1 LEAFQE
7 HVSVMATLA
16 GRRARSPVDV
26 DEAAR
31 PLAWPSLPRTSWKLV
46 ALTGVYFVAGKLGL
60 SLAFVHASATAVWPP
75 TGIALAALLLYGNH
89 MWPAIFLGAF
99 LVNVT
104 TAGSTASSLG
114 IAAGNTLEALLGVWL
129 VKRWAGGRDVFL
141 RARSFFAFA
150 VLAAGMATAVSATF
164 GVTSL
169 ALAGHAPWSR
179 FGEIW
184 LTWWLGDMAG
194 ALVVTPVL
202 LLWAADRTRR
212 LPRPA
217 AIELALVLASVVL
230 VGGFVFD
237 GLVPARMSGY
247 PLEFLCIPPLV
258 YAAFRFGQREAATC
272 VALLAALAILGTL
285 AGHGPF
291 ARDSQNE
298 SLLLLQAFLMTL
310 TIVSIPLAAIVREH
324 ARSQTALAR
333 TAAIVAS
340 SDDAI
345 IAKTLDGVITSWN
358 EGAERL
364 YGYTAGEAIGRSIS
378 LVIPPEL
385 GHELPQILDQLR
397 RGERIE
403 HFETVR
409 LAKRGRRIDVSVT
422 VSPVRDA
429 RDRIIGASS
438 IARDIT
444 HRKQIETTRRER
456 DTLRS
461 VASLAAGAAHEINN
475 PLAVVMGQVQLL
487 TDEVAGPPRQ
497 RIAEI
502 LEAIDRIRAIVARM
516 RHLTRVELMEDA
528 PGLPPMMDLRR
539 SSELEADERSGAGGC
554 LVIVAREGPARYESL
569 HSMFAG
575 PATEV
580 IVDRRMG
587 ERRRSAA
594 DAAGGRRR
602 KSRRQRDISTDLQT
616 RGWALVMRSQG
627 P

>member
-1 LEAFQE
+1 
-7 HVSVMATLA
+7 MATVA
-16 GRRARSPVDV
+16 GRRAESSVDV
-26 DEAAR
+26 HEAR
-31 PLAWPSLPRTSWKLV
+31 PLAWPSLPLTSWKLV

-104 TAGSTASSLG
+104 TTGSTASSFG

-129 VKRWAGGRDVFL
+129 VTRWADGRDVFV
-141 RARSFFAFA
+141 RTRSFFAFA
-150 VLAAGMATAVSATF
+150 GLAGGVATAASATV

-169 ALAGHAPWSR
+169 SLAGYAGWPR

-202 LLWAADRTRR
+202 LLWGADRTRR
-212 LPRPA
+212 RGRPGA
-217 AIELALVLASVVL
+217 LELALVLALVAL

-237 GLVPARMSGY
+237 GLGPIRMSRY

-272 VALLAALAILGTL
+272 VALLAVLAILGTL
-285 AGHGPF
+285 EGHGPF

-298 SLLLLQAFLMTL
+298 SLLLLQAFLMVL
-310 TIVSIPLAAIVREH
+310 TIVTIPLAAVVRERE
-324 ARSQTALAR
+324 RSQTALAR
-333 TAAIVAS
+333 AAAIVAS

-345 IAKTLDGVITSWN
+345 IGKTLDGVITSWN

-364 YGYTAGEAIGRSIS
+364 YGYTAADAIGRPIS
-378 LVIPPEL
+378 LVIPREL
-385 GHELPQILDQLR
+385 GHELPTILERLR

-409 LAKRGRRIDVSVT
+409 LAKNGRRVDVSVT
-422 VSPVRDA
+422 VSPVFDA
-429 RDRIIGASS
+429 QDRIIGASS
-438 IARDIT
+438 IARDIA
-444 HRKQIETTRRER
+444 HRTQIEATRRAR

-461 VASLAAGAAHEINN
+461 VASLAGGAAHEINN
-475 PLAVVMGQVQLL
+475 PLAVIMGQVQLL
-487 TDEVAGPPRQ
+487 THEVVGPPRQ

-516 RHLTRVELMEDA
+516 RRLTRIELMEGA
-528 PGLPPMMDLRR
+528 PGLPPVLDLRR
-539 SSELEADERSGAGGC
+539 SSELEADETSAAASGAEPTAGGG
-554 LVIVAREGPARYESL
+554 LVVVARGGPARYESL
-569 HSMFAG
+569 HTMFAG
-575 PATEV
+575 PAMDV
-580 IVDRRMG
+580 IVDRRVG
-587 ERRRSAA
+587 ERRRAAA
-594 DAAGGRRR
+594 DAEGGRRR
-602 KSRRQRDISTDLQT
+602 SSRRQRDISTDLQT
-616 RGWALVMRSQG
+616 RGWALATRSQRS
-627 P
+627 

>member
-1 LEAFQE
+1 
-7 HVSVMATLA
+7 M
-16 GRRARSPVDV
+16 
-26 DEAAR
+26 
-31 PLAWPSLPRTSWKLV
+31 

-104 TAGSTASSLG
+104 TAGSIASSLG

-129 VKRWAGGRDVFL
+129 VKRWAGGREVFL

-150 VLAAGMATAVSATF
+150 VLAGAVATAVSATL

-169 ALAGHAPWSR
+169 ALAGLAHWPR

-194 ALVVTPVL
+194 ALVVAPVL
-202 LLWAADRTRR
+202 FLWAAPTGRGGSRDRERSSSRWCWRR
-212 LPRPA
+212 
-217 AIELALVLASVVL
+217 SSL

-237 GLVPARMSGY
+237 GLAPARMSGY

-258 YAAFRFGQREAATC
+258 YAAFRFGQRDAATC

-285 AGHGPF
+285 GGHGPF

-310 TIVSIPLAAIVREH
+310 TIVTIPLAAVVREH

-345 IAKTLDGVITSWN
+345 IGKTLRRRHHLL
-358 EGAERL
+358 ERGAERL
-364 YGYTAGEAIGRSIS
+364 YGYTAGEAIGRPIS

-385 GHELPQILDQLR
+385 GHELPEILDQLR

-429 RDRIIGASS
+429 SDRIIGASS

-444 HRKQIETTRRER
+444 HRKQIEATRRER

-487 TDEVAGPPRQ
+487 TDEVVGPSRQ

-516 RHLTRVELMEDA
+516 RHLTRVELMEGT
-528 PGLPPMMDLRR
+528 PVFRR
-539 SSELEADERSGAGGC
+539 CWTSDDR
-554 LVIVAREGPARYESL
+554 ARRRP
-569 HSMFAG
+569 
-575 PATEV
+575 TN
-580 IVDRRMG
+580 DRRPAAAVSSSSRAG
-587 ERRRSAA
+587 DRRATRV
-594 DAAGGRRR
+594 
-602 KSRRQRDISTDLQT
+602 STACSPAPPPT
-616 RGWALVMRSQG
+616 
-627 P
+627 

>member
-1 LEAFQE
+1 
-7 HVSVMATLA
+7 MATIA
-16 GRRARSPVDV
+16 GRRAESPVDI
-26 DEAAR
+26 DAAAR
-31 PLAWPSLPRTSWKLV
+31 PLAWPSLPRTLWKLV
-46 ALTGVYFVAGKLGL
+46 ALAGAYFVAGKLGL

-104 TAGSTASSLG
+104 TAGSIASSLG
-114 IAAGNTLEALLGVWL
+114 IAAGNTLEALLGLWL
-129 VKRWAGGRDVFL
+129 VKRWAGGREVFL

-150 VLAAGMATAVSATF
+150 VLAGAVATAVSATL

-169 ALAGHAPWSR
+169 ALAGLAHWPR

-202 LLWAADRTRR
+202 FLWAADRTRR
-212 LPRPA
+212 LTRPG
-217 AIELALVLASVVL
+217 AIELALVLVSVAL
-230 VGGFVFD
+230 VGGFVFN
-237 GLVPARMSGY
+237 GLAPARMSGY

-272 VALLAALAILGTL
+272 VALLAALEILGTL
-285 AGHGPF
+285 VGHGPF

-310 TIVSIPLAAIVREH
+310 TIVTIPLAAIVREH

-345 IAKTLDGVITSWN
+345 IGKTLDGVITSWN

-364 YGYTAGEAIGRSIS
+364 YGYAAGEAIGRPIS
-378 LVIPPEL
+378 LIMPSEL
-385 GHELPQILDQLR
+385 GHELPEILDQLR

-409 LAKRGRRIDVSVT
+409 LAKSGRPIDVSVT

-429 RDRIIGASS
+429 GDRIIGASS

-444 HRKQIETTRRER
+444 HRKQIEATRRER

-475 PLAVVMGQVQLL
+475 PLAVVMGQAQLL
-487 TDEVAGPPRQ
+487 TDEVVGPSRQ

-502 LEAIDRIRAIVARM
+502 LEALDRIRAIVARM
-516 RHLTRVELMEDA
+516 RHLTRVELMESA
-528 PGLPPMMDLRR
+528 PGLPPMLDLRR
-539 SSELEADERSGAGGC
+539 SSETEANDRSAAGGGC
-554 LVIVAREGPARYESL
+554 LVIVARGGPARYESL

-575 PATEV
+575 PTTEV
-580 IVDRRMG
+580 IVDRRIG

-594 DAAGGRRR
+594 DAVGGRRR
-602 KSRRQRDISTDLQT
+602 NSRRQRDISTELRT
-616 RGWALVMRSQG
+616 RGWALVMRS
-627 P
+627 

>member
-1 LEAFQE
+1 
-7 HVSVMATLA
+7 MATVA
-16 GRRARSPVDV
+16 GRRAESRVDV
-26 DEAAR
+26 DDVAR
-31 PLAWPSLPRTSWKLV
+31 PLAWPSLPRTTWKLV
-46 ALTGVYFVAGKLGL
+46 ALAGVYFVAGKLGL

-89 MWPAIFLGAF
+89 MWPAVFLGAF

-104 TAGSTASSLG
+104 TAGSIASSLG

-129 VKRWAGGRDVFL
+129 VKRWAGGREVFV

-150 VLAAGMATAVSATF
+150 LLAGGVATAMSATL

-169 ALAGHAPWSR
+169 ALAGLAHWPR

-194 ALVVTPVL
+194 ALVVAPVL
-202 LLWAADRTRR
+202 FLWAAPDRTRR
-212 LPRPA
+212 LTRPG

-230 VGGFVFD
+230 VGAFVFD
-237 GLVPARMSGY
+237 GLTPARMSGY
-247 PLEFLCIPPLV
+247 PLEFLCVPPLV
-258 YAAFRFGQREAATC
+258 YAAFRFGQRDAATC

-285 AGHGPF
+285 GGHGPF

-298 SLLLLQAFLMTL
+298 SLLLLQAFLVTL
-310 TIVSIPLAAIVREH
+310 TIVTIPLAAVVREH
-324 ARSQTALAR
+324 ARSQTALAS

-345 IAKTLDGVITSWN
+345 IGKTLDGIITSWN

-364 YGYTAGEAIGRSIS
+364 YGYTAGEAVGRPIS

-385 GHELPQILDQLR
+385 GHELPEILDQLR

-429 RDRIIGASS
+429 SDRIIGASS

-444 HRKQIETTRRER
+444 HRKQIEATRRER

-487 TDEVAGPPRQ
+487 TDEVVGPSRQ

-516 RHLTRVELMEDA
+516 RHLTRVELMEDT
-528 PGLPPMMDLRR
+528 PGLPPMLDLRR
-539 SSELEADERSGAGGC
+539 SSETESDERSAAGGGC
-554 LVIVAREGPARYESL
+554 LVIVARGRPARYESL

-575 PATEV
+575 PTTDV

-602 KSRRQRDISTDLQT
+602 NSRRQRDISTDLRT
-616 RGWALVMRSQG
+616 RGWALVMRS
-627 P
+627 

>member
-1 LEAFQE
+1 
-7 HVSVMATLA
+7 
-16 GRRARSPVDV
+16 
-26 DEAAR
+26 
-31 PLAWPSLPRTSWKLV
+31 
-46 ALTGVYFVAGKLGL
+46 
-60 SLAFVHASATAVWPP
+60 
-75 TGIALAALLLYGNH
+75 
-89 MWPAIFLGAF
+89 
-99 LVNVT
+99 
-104 TAGSTASSLG
+104 
-114 IAAGNTLEALLGVWL
+114 
-129 VKRWAGGRDVFL
+129 
-141 RARSFFAFA
+141 
-150 VLAAGMATAVSATF
+150 
-164 GVTSL
+164 VTSL
-169 ALAGHAPWSR
+169 ALGGHASWSR

-194 ALVVTPVL
+194 ALVVTPAL
-202 LLWAADRTRR
+202 FLWAADRTRR
-212 LPRPA
+212 LTRPG
-217 AIELALVLASVVL
+217 AIELALVLVSVAL
-230 VGGFVFD
+230 VGGFVFN
-237 GLVPARMSGY
+237 GLAPARMSGY

-258 YAAFRFGQREAATC
+258 YAAFRFGQRDAATC

-285 AGHGPF
+285 VGHGPF

-310 TIVSIPLAAIVREH
+310 TIVTIPLAAVVREH

-345 IAKTLDGVITSWN
+345 IGKTLDGVITSWN

-364 YGYTAGEAIGRSIS
+364 YGYSAGEAIGRPIS
-378 LVIPPEL
+378 LIIPPDL
-385 GHELPQILDQLR
+385 SHELPEILDQLR

-429 RDRIIGASS
+429 GDRIIGASS

-487 TDEVAGPPRQ
+487 TDEVVGPSRQ

-516 RHLTRVELMEDA
+516 RHLTRVELMEDT
-528 PGLPPMMDLRR
+528 PGLPSMLDLRR
-539 SSELEADERSGAGGC
+539 SSEAEADERSASGVGC
-554 LVIVAREGPARYESL
+554 LVIVARGGPARYESL

-575 PATEV
+575 PTTDV
-580 IVDRRMG
+580 IIDRRMG
-587 ERRRSAA
+587 ERRRSAP

-602 KSRRQRDISTDLQT
+602 NSRRQRDISTDLRT
-616 RGWALVMRSQG
+616 RGWALVMRS
-627 P
+627 

>member
-1 LEAFQE
+1 
-7 HVSVMATLA
+7 MATVA
-16 GRRARSPVDV
+16 GRRAESPVDV
-26 DEAAR
+26 DEAR
-31 PLAWPSLPRTSWKLV
+31 PLAWPSLASTSWKLV

-99 LVNVT
+99 LVNAT

-129 VKRWAGGRDVFL
+129 VKRWADGRDVFV
-141 RARSFFAFA
+141 RARSFFVFA
-150 VLAAGMATAVSATF
+150 VLAGGVATAVSATL

-169 ALAGHAPWSR
+169 VLAGHAGWPR

-202 LLWAADRTRR
+202 FLWAADRTKR
-212 LPRPA
+212 LTRPETL
-217 AIELALVLASVVL
+217 ELALVLALVAL
-230 VGGFVFD
+230 VGGFVFS
-237 GLVPARMSGY
+237 GLERAGMSGY
-247 PLEFLCIPPLV
+247 PLEFLCVPPLV

-272 VALLAALAILGTL
+272 VALLAVLAILGTL
-285 AGHGPF
+285 EGHGPF
-291 ARDSQNE
+291 ARDSQNG
-298 SLLLLQAFLMTL
+298 SLLLLQAFLMVL
-310 TIVSIPLAAIVREH
+310 TIVTIPLAAVVREH

-345 IAKTLDGVITSWN
+345 IGKTLGGVITSWN

-364 YGYTAGEAIGRSIS
+364 YGYTAAEAIGRPIS
-378 LVIPPEL
+378 LIIPREL
-385 GHELPQILDQLR
+385 GHELPTILDQLR

-409 LAKRGRRIDVSVT
+409 LAKNGRHIDVSVT

-429 RDRIIGASS
+429 QDRIVGASS

-487 TDEVAGPPRQ
+487 TDEVVGPPRQ

-516 RHLTRVELMEDA
+516 RHLTRVELMEGT
-528 PGLPPMMDLRR
+528 PGLPPMLDLRR
-539 SSELEADERSGAGGC
+539 SSELEADERSAASSEPEPTAGGC
-554 LVIVAREGPARYESL
+554 LVIVARGGPARYESL

-575 PATEV
+575 PATDV
-580 IVDRRMG
+580 IVDRRLG
-587 ERRRSAA
+587 ERRRAVA
-594 DAAGGRRR
+594 DAEGGRRR
-602 KSRRQRDISTDLQT
+602 SNRRQRDISTDLRI
-616 RGWALVMRSQG
+616 RGWALVMRSPG
-627 P
+627 S